1 MQCPKCNA
9 KMEKVVFE
17 GVEVDR
23 CTNCR
28 GIWFDFGEQK
38 QLKQI
43 KGSQVID
50 AGDAAAGKKMNAVS
64 RVTCPKC
71 GTLMT
76 HMVDVEQT
84 HIAYEACPHDYGVFF
99 DAGEFTD
106 YSRKTLLESLR
117 RLF

>member
-9 KMEKVVFE
+9 SMEKVIFE

-23 CTNCR
+23 CSGCR
-28 GIWFDFGEQK
+28 GIWFDFQEQQ
-38 QLKQI
+38 QLKQM
-43 KGSQVID
+43 KGAATID
-50 AGDAAAGKKMNAVS
+50 TGDKATGHKMNEVS
-64 RVTCPKC
+64 NIRCPKC

-76 HMVDVEQT
+76 HLVDVEQN

-99 DAGEFTD
+99 DADEFAD
-106 YSRKTLLESLR
+106 YSKQTLLESLR